1 MPVTLIAAEL
11 DHVATVS
18 AMTELAGRLPNAALT
33 VLPGAEHMTPFVEP
47 KALAGLL
54 SRAAEPGL
62 SFIVALQGICQ

>member
-1 MPVTLIAAEL
+1 MRRARHGVFVVTMVHPGRDRQL

-33 VLPGAEHMTPFVEP
+33 VLPGAEHITPFVEP

-54 SRAAEPGL
+54 SRAANP
-62 SFIVALQGICQ
+62 A